1 MKGFVKGVLNRPVT
15 AVVSVIALVLFA
27 LLSLSN
33 ISMKLMPDMTMPMLF
48 VSVVYSGA
56 SPEEVD
62 ELVVDK
68 ITDACDS
75 ISGLKS
81 TSATANENYGS
92 LQLTFEYG
100 TDMDE
105 AYDDVKSAIDGVKG
119 SLPDDASEPSIMEI
133 DMNSMPDITYSISGT
148 SDDVNVLQAVNDNV
162 KPELT
167 KVSEVAQ
174 VEVSGGD
181 DKYISVSLVP
191 EYASQYGLGV
201 SDIASAIT
209 AVNFTMPAGD
219 VTAGDQKLS
228 LNAEVK
234 YEKIAELEQ
243 VPITTSSGEVIHL
256 SDVAKISY
264 QNKEASSLSR
274 YNGHESVNVSI
285 KKKQAESAVTLSR
298 AVKKAMIS
306 IEKNN
311 PNLIFETV
319 NDSAEDILDRLSKVG
334 QTVVQAVLLAMGV
347 LFIFFGDLKG
357 SLIVGSTMPVS
368 LMVTL
373 ICMYFAGFDLNV
385 ITLSSLVIAVGMM
398 TDNAVVVLE
407 MCFRKRTDGLSFHDA
422 ALEGTS
428 IVMNSVIASTIT
440 TVVVYLPLSVM
451 EGLSGQMF
459 KQLGFTIIFALMASL
474 ISAITLIPLCFSI
487 YRPVEKK
494 GIITNRILKWVS
506 RRYEKVLRFVLKW
519 RKLTFVFAIV
529 LLVLTLSLTGL
540 LQSELMAATD
550 EGIVSIDV
558 TFKPNVKLE
567 VMDEVVFKL
576 EKYLADDPDIDTYTS
591 DTTQSSAK
599 ASLTAYKS
607 DDSELATQD
616 IVDKYNTKLAN
627 FSSICEISASAGSS
641 MGMSSLT
648 NADTKEFDI
657 ASTDRDDLKAAAA
670 QIVDVM
676 HNTDGVLRVT
686 NSIQETGTKAKV
698 VIDPV
703 MAQAKGFSAQ
713 AVAGLIY
720 YNMSGKKAMEVSI
733 DNESY
738 DVTVEYPKGYF
749 DSVADLEAMTFT
761 NSKGASV
768 PLSEIGTVKFASA
781 PQTISREDGT
791 YRATITA
798 TMTSSTKDAVSA
810 KLDQTVGQM
819 EFENVSFETSSMMEM
834 QNEEFAALGQAIG
847 IAIFLVFMVMAIQFE
862 SIADSI
868 LIMLCL
874 PFAAIGSI
882 LFLLIM
888 NIKVSMV
895 ALMGVLMLAGIVVNN
910 GIILI
915 DMAKQ
920 NQAAGMDTVEALVD
934 SGTGR
939 MRPILM
945 TTLTTMLAMIPQAFG
960 LAKGAESMQAMSAVI
975 VGGLISSTILTLLL
989 LPTFYLLL
997 DRVRAKAA
1005 RVQKR
1010 HREKM
1015 QAKTLS
1021 REEMQ
1026 KRKLKE
1032 LDEKTAQKIAKK
1044 KEKHKKKNDNS
1055 EWTDDN
1061 K

>member
-15 AVVSVIALVLFA
+15 AVVSVIALVLFS

-33 ISMKLMPDMTMPMLF
+33 ITMKLMPDMSMPMLF
-48 VSVVYSGA
+48 VSVTYAGA

-68 ITDACDS
+68 ISDACDS

-81 TSATANENYGS
+81 TTATANENYGY

-105 AYDDVKSAIDGVKG
+105 AYDDVKSAIDGIKG
-119 SLPDDASEPSIMEI
+119 SLPDDAGTPTIMEL
-133 DMNSMPDITYSISGT
+133 DMDSMADITLSISGT
-148 SDDVNVLQAVNDNV
+148 NDDINVLQAVKENIE
-162 KPELT
+162 PELT

-174 VEVSGGD
+174 VEISGGD
-181 DKYISVSLVP
+181 EKYISVRLIP
-191 EYASQYGLGV
+191 EYAQQYGLGIT
-201 SDIASAIT
+201 DIANAIS
-209 AVNFTMPAGD
+209 AVNFTMPAGS

-234 YEKIAELEQ
+234 YKSIEELEQ
-243 VPITTSSGEVIHL
+243 VPITVNGEVIHL
-256 SDVAKISY
+256 SDVAKIGY
-264 QNKEASSLSR
+264 QTKDASSISR

-285 KKKQAESAVTLSR
+285 KKKQSESAVTLSR
-298 AVKKAMIS
+298 GVKKALTR

-311 PNLIFETV
+311 PNLIIETV
-319 NDSAEDILDRLSKVG
+319 DDAADTILERLTQVG
-334 QTVVQAVLLAMGV
+334 QTVLQAVLLAMGV
-347 LFIFFGDLKG
+347 LFVFFGDLKG
-357 SLIVGSTMPVS
+357 SLIVGSSMPVS

-407 MCFRKRTDGLSFHDA
+407 MCFRKRSDGLSFRDA

-451 EGLSGQMF
+451 QGLSGQMF

-474 ISAITLIPLCFSI
+474 ISAITLIPLCFMI

-494 GIITNRILKWVS
+494 DIITNRILKWVS

-519 RKLTFVFAIV
+519 RKLTFIGSII
-529 LLVLTLSLTGL
+529 LLVVSLSLSAF
-540 LQSELMAATD
+540 LQTELMASTD
-550 EGIVSIDV
+550 EGIVSIKV
-558 TFKPNVKLE
+558 EFKPNVKLE
-567 VMDEVVFKL
+567 VMDEVVLQL
-576 EKYLADDPDIDTYTS
+576 EQYLADDPDIDTYTS
-591 DTTQSSAK
+591 DTSESS
-599 ASLTAYKS
+599 ASLTAYKA
-607 DDSELATQD
+607 DDSKKSTQE
-616 IVDKYNTKLAN
+616 IVDEYNTKLSN
-627 FSSICEISASAGSS
+627 ISNICEVSASAGSS
-641 MGMSSLT
+641 MGMSGFT
-648 NADTKEFDI
+648 NADSKEFDI
-657 ASTDRDDLKAAAA
+657 ASTDRDKLKAAAA
-670 QIVDVM
+670 EIVDIM
-676 HNTDGVLRVT
+676 HNTKGVLRVS

-703 MAQAKGFSAQ
+703 MAQSKGFSAQ
-713 AVAGLIY
+713 QIAGLIY
-720 YNMSGKKAMEVSI
+720 NNMSGKKAIEVSV
-733 DNESY
+733 DNETY
-738 DVTVEYPKGYF
+738 DVTVEYPKDFYEN
-749 DSVADLEAMTFT
+749 VADLEAMTFT
-761 NSKGASV
+761 NSQGVSV
-768 PLSEIGTVKFASA
+768 PLSEIGSVVFASA
-781 PQTISREDGT
+781 PQSITREDGQ

-798 TMTSSTKDAVSA
+798 TMTSTTKDAVSQA
-810 KLDQTVGQM
+810 LDQTVGTK
-819 EFENVSFETSSMMEM
+819 EFDGVTFETSSMMEM

-847 IAIFLVFMVMAIQFE
+847 IAVFLVFMVMAIQFE
-862 SIADSI
+862 SIADSV

-882 LFLLIM
+882 LFLLVM

-895 ALMGVLMLAGIVVNN
+895 ALMGILMLAGIVVNN

-920 NQAAGMDTVEALVD
+920 NQAAGMETVEALVD

-960 LAKGAESMQAMSAVI
+960 IAKGAESMQAMSAVI
-975 VGGLISSTILTLLL
+975 VGGLISSTLLTLLL

-1005 RVQKR
+1005 RVQKK

-1032 LDEKTAQKIAKK
+1032 REAKYEAKIAEKK
-1044 KEKHKKKNDNS
+1044 RKHHKKDDNS